1 MIQLPEVNGFLQRNM
16 VLPCIKIWL
25 HHFTITIALYL
36 VTVFLLGLSLV
47 SKRFWYYS
55 KGLFDCKTWMEME
68 TGTFSVWK
76 PAQTKE
82 LLSGDMIWWKS
93 SKAVLFCKT
102 SILITRRGQK
112 TYFLMGKFHSLRQ
125 KFPFPGL
132 NPVSIIS
139 FQELKSSKKI
149 KRVKDLTW
157 SLDAD
162 AYRISPQYKLWLI
175 IWSLSS

>member
-93 SKAVLFCKT
+93 SKAELFCKT
-102 SILITRRGQK
+102 SVLITRRGQK
-112 TYFLMGKFHSLRQ
+112 NIFFNGKVSFTSAEVPLSRSQPSFHKILSGTKKLQ
-125 KFPFPGL
+125 K
-132 NPVSIIS
+132 NKKSKRS
-139 FQELKSSKKI
+139 HLKSG
-149 KRVKDLTW
+149 RGCL
-157 SLDAD
+157 
-162 AYRISPQYKLWLI
+162 
-175 IWSLSS
+175 